1 MTELTI
7 LELFKPSE
15 KFFRKFMMG
24 SLCGRKLEVWD
35 YYRNY
40 LFHYKDII
48 KNIFYYKYNSNFEKE
63 LTNEIEERLFFFG
76 KCGIVKVDSKLWA
89 VDANPNGLDRYG
101 KPTNFNYCFRNG
113 ESGTQNMTIGKNA
126 VLAYNTFD
134 MYPTALYAEQ
144 FAFQMAHVDTSIVS
158 ELVNSRMMDVIV
170 THNNN
175 SAENASKYLNDIYR
189 GKFAYLTDKVE
200 DIEIDR
206 TNKGISR
213 LHDYID
219 TKDRI
224 LKDSYEMFGIKKLAE
239 KRERM
244 ITGEVES
251 THDLLNLNLKEMLD
265 CRIKMCEDIKKVFGV
280 DLEVHSHLDIDDDG
294 KIENEKEF
302 ERSEENANEKV
313 S

>member
-1 MTELTI
+1 MEQSMYA
-7 LELFKPSE
+7 LFAPSD
-15 KFFRKFMMG
+15 KFFKRFLMG
-24 SLCGRKLEVWD
+24 GLCGRKLELWD

-48 KNIFYYKYNSNFEKE
+48 KNIFSYTYKNNQEKE

-76 KCGIVKVDSKLWA
+76 KCGIVKSNGVLWA
-89 VDANPNGLDRYG
+89 VDANPNGLNRYG
-101 KPTNFNYCFRNG
+101 KPTKFNYTFRNG
-113 ESGTQNMTIGKNA
+113 EAPTTNVEIGKNG
-126 VLAYNTFD
+126 VLGYNTFD

-144 FAFQMAHVDTSIVS
+144 FAFQLAHTDTSIVS

-170 THNNN
+170 THSNN
-175 SAENASKYLNDIYR
+175 SAENANKYLNDIYR

-200 DIEIDR
+200 DMEIDR
-206 TNKGISR
+206 TNKGIAR

-251 THDLLNLNLKEMLD
+251 TQDLLSLNLKEMLD
-265 CRIKMCEDIKKVFGV
+265 CRVKMCEDIKKVFGV
-280 DLEVHSHLDIDDDG
+280 DIEVHSHLDLDKDG
-294 KIENEKEF
+294 KMENEKEF
-302 ERSEENANEKV
+302 EKGVENNVQKAD
-313 S
+313 